1 MSARLTGHKIK
12 GLTDRQDNP
21 EIKRHSLFFAC
32 GAGNGLQ
39 VVGNIRL
46 RPLVKFHIGMDRE
59 GVEAFLADA
68 PPVTVG
74 SHEPFIDGEAGLF
87 AHGALDRVQ
96 APFDFLRSP
105 GLLTLLSMNDC
116 AGRIGRV
123 AFRSPGRSRCRAA
136 REIDP

>member
-59 GVEAFLADA
+59 GVAAFHA
-68 PPVTVG
+68 
-74 SHEPFIDGEAGLF
+74 
-87 AHGALDRVQ
+87 
-96 APFDFLRSP
+96 P
-105 GLLTLLSMNDC
+105 GLPF
-116 AGRIGRV
+116 AIGLHTAPV
-123 AFRSPGRSRCRAA
+123 N
-136 REIDP
+136 RE